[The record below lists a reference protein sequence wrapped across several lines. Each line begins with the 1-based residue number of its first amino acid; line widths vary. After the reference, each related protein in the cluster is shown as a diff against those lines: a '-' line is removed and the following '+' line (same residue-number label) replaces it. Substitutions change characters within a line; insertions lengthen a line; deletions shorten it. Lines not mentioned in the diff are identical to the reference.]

1 MTPFQMSN
9 HAMTPSLSLL
19 VLDERLRVW
28 RFTGAVLLFVL
39 IVAIGSIPG
48 ARAEIANVASGI
60 ILHSA
65 AYACVTF
72 LLYTGCS
79 GSRSERA
86 VKAVLAVMAM
96 GAVDESV
103 QSFLPYRTGAITD
116 WMIDSSAAL
125 VTAGLLW
132 ALLPAQADLQT
143 GPQ

>member
-1 MTPFQMSN
+1 VTPFQTSN

-28 RFTGAVLLFVL
+28 RFAGAVLLFVL

-48 ARAEIANVASGI
+48 ARAEVANVASGI
-60 ILHSA
+60 ILHSV
-65 AYACVTF
+65 AYASVTF

-96 GAVDESV
+96 GAIDESV

-132 ALLPAQADLQT
+132 ALLPAQADLQAAR
-143 GPQ
+143 Q